1 MDALS
6 LLVGAT
12 AVGVKVALRPDGTL
26 NATGPDTP
34 QAAQVVGIL
43 KAYKETLQRELARPA
58 PVEPIEL
65 ATLYDVLC
73 YCSPPLELIEFL
85 QMIGDRQT
93 LTPGLTAWL
102 RRWEA
107 IRAGEPIP
115 ALDNST
121 PAAMDR
127 TDGEAGIPWPF
138 PSTMEQVEAGL

>member
-43 KAYKETLQRELARPA
+43 KAHKETLQRELARPA
-58 PVEPIEL
+58 SVEPTEL

-73 YCSPPLELIEFL
+73 YCSPPLELVEFL

-121 PAAMDR
+121 PAAR
-127 TDGEAGIPWPF
+127 GQTDGEARIPWPF
-138 PSTMEQVEAGL
+138 PSTLEQVEAGL

>member
-12 AVGVKVALRPDGTL
+12 AVGVKVTLRPDGTL

-34 QAAQVVGIL
+34 QAAQVVAIL
-43 KAYKETLQRELARPA
+43 KAHKETLQRELARPA
-58 PVEPIEL
+58 PAEPTEL

-73 YCSPPLELIEFL
+73 YCSPPVELIEFL
-85 QMIGDRQT
+85 QMVDGGQT

-102 RRWEA
+102 RRWEG
-107 IRAGEPIP
+107 IRAGDPLP
-115 ALDNST
+115 ALDNLT
-121 PAAMDR
+121 PGTMGQ

-138 PSTMEQVEAGL
+138 PSTLEQVEAGL